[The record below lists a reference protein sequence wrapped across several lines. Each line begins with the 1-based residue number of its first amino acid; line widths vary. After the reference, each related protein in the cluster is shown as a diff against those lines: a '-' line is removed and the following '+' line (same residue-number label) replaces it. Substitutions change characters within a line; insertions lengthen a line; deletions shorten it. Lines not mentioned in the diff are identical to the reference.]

1 MISKPAIQTFTNQ
14 SMALIFS
21 YCNFSEDFLDFH
33 ILLCRR
39 ISMIFH
45 GLCLWSYYCEATSA
59 HWTHPG
65 PAAQADKSRRP
76 LFNMARGWR
85 SFKKNAYNWYNCT
98 ARRTLEMARCE
109 PSILEGSVFE
119 CMWSIAQENIAGM
132 FAIWSRNSLRLRLES
147 WWMVSPSTTCCDDV
161 SCGRPL

>member
-1 MISKPAIQTFTNQ
+1 MISQPAIQTFTNQ

-45 GLCLWSYYCEATSA
+45 GLCLWSYVLWSPAQPP
-59 HWTHPG
+59 THPG
-65 PAAQADKSRRP
+65 PATQADKSRRP
-76 LFNMARGWR
+76 LFNMTKSHGA
-85 SFKKNAYNWYNCT
+85 STDKLQT
-98 ARRTLEMARCE
+98 EMARCE